1 MTFPAPALSLALHSD
16 SASQAAH
23 RGDDVALDFARA
35 RVELAADGVAQ
46 VPLDLVLGHVAVAAV
61 DLDRV
66 LAAFHPAVADVQLGH
81 RGLQIHALAVAA
93 QPCAMVKHVSATLD
107 AQLDVDNFAGY

>member
-35 RVELAADGVAQ
+35 RVELAADRVAQ
-46 VPLDLVLGHVAVAAV
+46 FPLDFVLGHVAVAAV

-66 LAAFHPAVADVQLGH
+66 LAGFHPGVADVEFGH
-81 RGLQIHALAVAA
+81 RGLQIYALAVAA
-93 QPCAMVKHVSATLD
+93 RPRVVLKHVSATLY
-107 AQLDVDNFAGY
+107 AQL